1 MEDAA
6 DDLRFRGDNFK
17 FLAFIDDIS
26 VGCGA
31 DPLPVLLAALDD
43 VADLLRSIGDRHFVN
58 QELELDFQPVV
69 IIGKIDAV
77 ADGNDAHSGIPQVLQ
92 FHQAAGIAAGK
103 TGEVLDHQDIVLMG
117 NEALAHSLVAF
128 PLLKGVAG
136 AVPVLVKGQGT
147 IREALLHK
155 VLDNG
160 FLVFDGDVIP
170 VQFII
175 HRDAAIAR
183 NVKAFGHDGIAPLSG
198 GFRVPWNRVFSILST
213 LFLLYTDNIV
223 HLKRQ
228 ECKSVLRI
236 KHPNARQRLPHPE
249 ISPAQHSLTYSPFV

>member
-1 MEDAA
+1 
-6 DDLRFRGDNFK
+6 
-17 FLAFIDDIS
+17 
-26 VGCGA
+26 
-31 DPLPVLLAALDD
+31 
-43 VADLLRSIGDRHFVN
+43 
-58 QELELDFQPVV
+58 
-69 IIGKIDAV
+69 
-77 ADGNDAHSGIPQVLQ
+77 
-92 FHQAAGIAAGK
+92 
-103 TGEVLDHQDIVLMG
+103 MG
-117 NEALAHSLVAF
+117 NESLAHSLVAF

-155 VLDNG
+155 ILDNG

-198 GFRVPWNRVFSILST
+198 GFRVPRNRVFSVLST
-213 LFLLYTDNIV
+213 LFFLFTDNIV

-228 ECKSVLRI
+228 ECKSVFRV
-236 KHPNARQRLPHPE
+236 KHPSVKQRLLHPE
-249 ISPAQHSLTYSPFV
+249 ISPAQHPLTYSSVVWYNRISQYSSILVAGA